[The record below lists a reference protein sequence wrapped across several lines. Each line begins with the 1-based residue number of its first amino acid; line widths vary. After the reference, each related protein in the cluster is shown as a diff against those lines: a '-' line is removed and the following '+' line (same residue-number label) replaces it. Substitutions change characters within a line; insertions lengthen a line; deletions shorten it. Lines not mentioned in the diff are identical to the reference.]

1 MIRRTFI
8 FLAWIATSFL
18 AYANVPQWQILP
30 EQSSLSFTATQNGAP
45 VTGQFKQFTGIVYFD
60 PNDLKN
66 SKASIIVN
74 MTSVNTTYADL
85 TNTLLNSE
93 WFNAKLFPKAE
104 FKSSGFIK
112 IGVNTYQANGSLTIR
127 DKTQPVVLHFTAEEN
142 PASYMKVEGNA
153 LLKRSDF
160 GVGQGEWAST
170 KEILDEVKVNFKL
183 AAKRE

>member
-1 MIRRTFI
+1 LIRRAFI
-8 FLAWIATSFL
+8 FLALIATSFL
-18 AYANVPQWQILP
+18 AHTDIPQWQILP

-66 SKASIIVN
+66 SKATIIVDIS
-74 MTSVNTTYADL
+74 SVNTTYTDL
-85 TNTLLNSE
+85 TSTLLNSE

-112 IGVNTYQANGSLTIR
+112 TGINAYQANGNLTIR
-127 DKTQPVVLHFTAEEN
+127 NKTQPVVLNFTAEEN
-142 PASYMKVEGNA
+142 PANHMKVEGSA

-183 AAKRE
+183 TAKKG